1 MDIVDCDMD
10 YIRFAILGR
19 IFQMITIVIEDV
31 KEIQVDTTSQETK
44 IDFIDTHGGTY
55 RVEMSRADAAY
66 LMNQL
71 YSTLN
76 KIARG

>member
-1 MDIVDCDMD
+1 
-10 YIRFAILGR
+10 
-19 IFQMITIVIEDV
+19 MITIAIEDI
-31 KEIQVDTTSQETK
+31 KEIQVDSTTQETT

-71 YSTLN
+71 HSTLN
-76 KIARG
+76 KITRG